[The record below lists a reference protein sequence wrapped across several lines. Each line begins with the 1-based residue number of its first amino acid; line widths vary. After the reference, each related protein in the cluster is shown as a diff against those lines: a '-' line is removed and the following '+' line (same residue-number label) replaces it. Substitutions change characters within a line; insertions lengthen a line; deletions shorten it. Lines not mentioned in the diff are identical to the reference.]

1 MRLSRNTLLLL
12 LAGVIVI
19 AAVFLL
25 NREDAQDPAVAT
37 PVVQDEGGPLLPDL
51 TEADVARVALR
62 ENESGHYLQLTRAD
76 EAWAIDGPLDA
87 AQRSVDQAAAQQ
99 AVADLLAL
107 AVNSSFE
114 IDDPGA
120 FGLDAPAFTIEVDRG
135 EGPLELIFI
144 GNENPQGTRFY
155 VMTRRLEGAAA
166 GAPDLAQGNLVLLVN
181 SRPMD
186 AFLDLLDD
194 PPFEPLPTPT
204 PLPTA
209 TLNPMSEV
217 EIATATAAA
226 QATATAE
233 TGAVLATV
241 TAAAALTPVET
252 PAAAG

>member
-12 LAGVIVI
+12 LASLVVI

-51 TEADVARVALR
+51 READIARVALR

-76 EAWAIDGPLDA
+76 AAWTIDGPLDA
-87 AQRSVDQAAAQQ
+87 EQRTVDQAAAQQ

-144 GNENPQGTRFY
+144 GNENPQGTRFLRHDAA
-155 VMTRRLEGAAA
+155 TGGRCRPARPILRR
-166 GAPDLAQGNLVLLVN
+166 
-181 SRPMD
+181 
-186 AFLDLLDD
+186 
-194 PPFEPLPTPT
+194 
-204 PLPTA
+204 A
-209 TLNPMSEV
+209 TLCCWS
-217 EIATATAAA
+217 TAAPW
-226 QATATAE
+226 TRSSTCS
-233 TGAVLATV
+233 TTRPSSHCRPRHPCPRPRS
-241 TAAAALTPVET
+241 TR
-252 PAAAG
+252 